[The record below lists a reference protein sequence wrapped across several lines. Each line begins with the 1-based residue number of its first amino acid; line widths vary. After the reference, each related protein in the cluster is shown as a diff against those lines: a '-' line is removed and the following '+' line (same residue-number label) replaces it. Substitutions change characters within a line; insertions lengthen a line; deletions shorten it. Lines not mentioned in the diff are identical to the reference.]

1 MKFTKTDISDV
12 VIIEPDVFE
21 DDRGWFMEIFN
32 ERKFHAGLEDLGQN
46 NLKPFVQ
53 DNHSCSH
60 KGVLRGLHF
69 QKAPSEQGKLVYVT
83 EGAVFDVAVDI
94 RPKSSTFGKWLGVE
108 LSAENNKQVWKNCK
122 KYGVLIAKG
131 PQLPKVTSCHRVAS
145 LQPVWFDRRP
155 SSHPFKGLFKG
166 IHGSRALKPKRLANF
181 LREQLLVSLTY
192 KQFSLVVSFKYV
204 LQNTLGLFHLLLIVV
219 A

>member
-108 LSAENNKQVWKNCK
+108 LSAENNKQVWIPEGFAHGFLVLEDNTHFHYKTTNFYQPRDEKAIIWNDDELAIDWPKINQLKIGK
-122 KYGVLIAKG
+122 KDKKAKSFEEIS
-131 PQLPKVTSCHRVAS
+131 KS
-145 LQPVWFDRRP
+145 L
-155 SSHPFKGLFKG
+155 
-166 IHGSRALKPKRLANF
+166 
-181 LREQLLVSLTY
+181 
-192 KQFSLVVSFKYV
+192 
-204 LQNTLGLFHLLLIVV
+204 
-219 A
+219 